1 MPEQGNPEIARRRKV
16 IGIWFWSLVLL
27 SVTTWVLMSRFPT
40 QGVCY
45 FRDIWFLRALW
56 HQNITVYE
64 QLIKL
69 GHSNSQQCVFFATR
83 SMLSLYFATFA
94 CVAQIYSPWE
104 ERTASRAWLGMAFI
118 TVFLIGNQIFFD
130 GFNDQS
136 HGRYSAIAYRTYDS
150 IHSLIW
156 KSIIRMF
163 LFYVFLTFW
172 LLVAL
177 EWRRNRF
184 RHGGSESQEAPLQ
197 QSDNA
202 TKLPFTHPLSSRPP
216 TP

>member
-27 SVTTWVLMSRFPT
+27 SVTTWVLTSRFPT

-94 CVAQIYSPWE
+94 CVALIYSPWE

-118 TVFLIGNQIFFD
+118 TVFLIGNQIFSTASTINLTD
-130 GFNDQS
+130 V
-136 HGRYSAIAYRTYDS
+136 
-150 IHSLIW
+150 
-156 KSIIRMF
+156 IR
-163 LFYVFLTFW
+163 
-172 LLVAL
+172 
-177 EWRRNRF
+177 R
-184 RHGGSESQEAPLQ
+184 
-197 QSDNA
+197 
-202 TKLPFTHPLSSRPP
+202 
-216 TP
+216 

>member
-1 MPEQGNPEIARRRKV
+1 MPEQGNPEIARRKKV
-16 IGIWFWSLVLL
+16 ISFWFWSLALL
-27 SVTTWVLMSRFPT
+27 SVATWVLMPRLPT

-45 FRDIWFLRALW
+45 FRDIWLLRALW
-56 HQNITVYE
+56 HQNLTIYD
-64 QLIKL
+64 QFIKL
-69 GHSNSQQCVFFATR
+69 GHSNNQQCVFFATR

-94 CVAQIYSPWE
+94 CVALIYGPE
-104 ERTASRAWLGMAFI
+104 GERPASRAWLGMAFI
-118 TVFLIGNQIFFD
+118 TIFLIGNQIFFD
-130 GFNDQS
+130 GFDDQS
-136 HGRYSAIAYRTYDS
+136 HGRYSAIVYRTYDS

-184 RHGGSESQEAPLQ
+184 RRGRSESQEAPLQ
-197 QSDNA
+197 QSDDA
-202 TKLPFTHPLSSRPP
+202 TKLPFTHPLTSRPP
-216 TP
+216 DS